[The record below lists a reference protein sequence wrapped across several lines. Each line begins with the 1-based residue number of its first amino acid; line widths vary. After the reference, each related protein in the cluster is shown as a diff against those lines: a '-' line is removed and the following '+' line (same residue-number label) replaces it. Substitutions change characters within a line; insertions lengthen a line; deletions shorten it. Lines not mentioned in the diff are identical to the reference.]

1 MKSLRPPVARSA
13 SAPFAGL
20 LAGVLVLAACGGAD
34 DASSSATVNRPTI
47 NVGRTTDPASELLAE
62 IYGQGLE
69 NAGFRVGRKDPV
81 AGRAATIA
89 ALEAGTVQFVPEFSS
104 TLLAHLTT
112 AGSSVTAVT
121 VDDQLAALRT
131 ALPATLTAGPATAA
145 EGTTVVACSQAAVG
159 EHSLKTV
166 SDLAGVVADVTLG
179 GPTAFE
185 TAELFGLAALDA
197 AYEVEFSFVPVDD
210 AAVGAGGAG
219 GSQLSTKLADGTIDC
234 AIAPQTWATI
244 TVDGLITLDDDK
256 TAFPLDVVV
265 PLMTT
270 AAATPDVVAVVT
282 QLNAT
287 ITTDVLRALLV
298 KLAVGDQTYDVIAKQ
313 FLESQAPAQ

>member
-34 DASSSATVNRPTI
+34 DASSSGTVNRPTI

-81 AGRAATIA
+81 ADRAATIA

-179 GPTAFE
+179 GPAAFE

-197 AYEVEFSFVPVDD
+197 AYEVEFTFVPVGD
-210 AAVGAGGAG
+210 AAVGAGG
-219 GSQLSTKLADGTIDC
+219 SQLSAKLADGTIDC
-234 AIAPQTWATI
+234 AGAPQTWATI
-244 TVDGLITLDDDK
+244 TVDGLIALDDDK

-298 KLAVGDQTYDVIAKQ
+298 KLAVGDQSYDVIAKQ

>member
-1 MKSLRPPVARSA
+1 M
-13 SAPFAGL
+13 
-20 LAGVLVLAACGGAD
+20 
-34 DASSSATVNRPTI
+34 
-47 NVGRTTDPASELLAE
+47 
-62 IYGQGLE
+62 
-69 NAGFRVGRKDPV
+69 
-81 AGRAATIA
+81 
-89 ALEAGTVQFVPEFSS
+89 
-104 TLLAHLTT
+104 
-112 AGSSVTAVT
+112 
-121 VDDQLAALRT
+121 
-131 ALPATLTAGPATAA
+131 
-145 EGTTVVACSQAAVG
+145 VACSQAAVG

-179 GPTAFE
+179 GPAAFE

-197 AYEVEFSFVPVDD
+197 AYEVEFTFVPVDD

-244 TVDGLITLDDDK
+244 TVDGLIALDDDK

-298 KLAVGDQTYDVIAKQ
+298 KLAVGDQSYDVIAKQ